1 MPNLLSPSGSR
12 KAAEAPPV
20 DRLEICISGSG
31 GQGILLAGVI
41 LAKAACLHDGKNAVQ
56 TQSYGPESRGGA
68 SACEVVISGGEI
80 DYPKLM
86 KIDLLLALTQEAL
99 KKRLPLLRPG
109 GTVIIDSVYVK
120 EPPKDVAPL
129 YAAPFSQLAISE
141 FGNVLVA
148 NMIALG
154 MLVGVSGVV
163 SRDAVKEALAAGVR
177 EKFKEINL
185 RALDRGFQEADRQNQ
200 DATA

>member
-1 MPNLLSPSGSR
+1 MPNLLSPPSDR
-12 KAAEAPPV
+12 KTTEAPPV
-20 DRLEICISGSG
+20 DRLEICLSGSG
-31 GQGILLAGVI
+31 GQGILLAGVV
-41 LAKAACLHDGKNAVQ
+41 LARAACLYDGKNAVQ

-68 SACEVVISGGEI
+68 SACEVVISSGEI

-120 EPPKDVAPL
+120 EPPKDVTRL

-141 FGNVLVA
+141 LGNVLVA

-154 MLVGVSGVV
+154 MLVGLSGVV
-163 SRDAVKEALAAGVR
+163 SRDAVKAALASGVR

-185 RALDRGFQEADRQNQ
+185 RALDRGFQEADRQNK